1 MYPYGIMNETEQL
14 RRSKAYGRMLANE
27 WRMANGSTST
37 RGEAPCPGA
46 LSRAVARMSRTARN
60 FLAAIARRLVQAR
73 TEPRSTTIPARRA
86 ERGC

>member
-1 MYPYGIMNETEQL
+1 MYPHGSMNDTEQL
-14 RRSKAYGRMLANE
+14 RRSKAYGEMLAHE

-37 RGEAPCPGA
+37 RGKAPCPGA
-46 LSRAVARMSRTARN
+46 LSRALARISGTVRN

-73 TEPRSTTIPARRA
+73 PGPGPTTIPARRA

>member
-1 MYPYGIMNETEQL
+1 MYPYGFTNETEQL
-14 RRSKAYGRMLANE
+14 RRSKAYGEMLAHE
-27 WRMANGSTST
+27 WRMANWHAST

-46 LSRAVARMSRTARN
+46 LGRALARISGTAGI

-73 TEPRSTTIPARRA
+73 TGPRPTTIPARRA